1 MASANNWLGFSL
13 SAGQE
18 TPQPHQDSSPPAA
31 IDIAGASDFYG
42 LSTQP
47 AADAHLGVPGHHSA
61 SYGIMEAFNR
71 GAQESQDW
79 NMRGLDYNGGASEL
93 SMLVGSSGGKRAMEE
108 SEPKL
113 EDFLGGNS
121 FVSEQDQGGGFLFSG
136 VPMASR
142 TNSNSGSNTMELSM
156 IKTWLRNNQQVPHQQ
171 PLPHQPHQPP
181 AQQAHEA
188 AEMSTD
194 VASAS
199 SFGGSSSDA
208 MGRNGTVAAA
218 KAAGSSQSLVLSMST
233 GSHLPI
239 VVAGAGGSGASGGA
253 AESTSSENKR
263 ASGAMDSPG
272 GGAIVE
278 AVPRKSIDTFGQRT
292 SIYRGVTRHRWTGRY
307 EAHLWDN
314 SCRREGQSRKG
325 RQVYLG
331 GYDKEDKAAR
341 SYDLAA
347 LKYWG
352 TTTTT
357 NFPISN
363 YEKELDEMKHMTRQE
378 YIAYLRRNSSGFS
391 RGASKYRGVT
401 SRHHQHGRWQARIG
415 RVAGNK
421 DLYLGTFST
430 EEEAAEAYDIAAI
443 KFRGLNAVTNFD
455 MSRYDVKSILESS
468 TLPVGCAARRLKEAV
483 EHTEAGATIWRADM
497 DGGVISQLADVG
509 MGAYAS
515 YHHGWPTI
523 AFQQPSP
530 LSVHYQYGQP
540 SRGWCKPEQDATV
553 AASAHSLQ
561 DLQQLHLGSA
571 AAAHNF
577 FQASSSSTVYNNGGG
592 GATSGY
598 HQGLGGSAFLMPAST
613 VVADQGHSSAA
624 TNQGSIC
631 SYGNEEGGKL
641 VGYDAMAMPS
651 AGGGDPYA
659 TARSGGYQLSQGSA
673 STVSIARANGYSA
686 NWSSPFNGM
695 G

>member
-13 SAGQE
+13 SGQE
-18 TPQPHQDSSPPAA
+18 NAQPNQDTSPAAA
-31 IDIAGASDFYG
+31 IDISGGSDFYG
-42 LSTQP
+42 LPTQP
-47 AADAHLGVPGHHSA
+47 AASDGHLDHA

-71 GAQESQDW
+71 GPQETQDW
-79 NMRGLDYNGGASEL
+79 NMRGMDYNGGASEL
-93 SMLVGSSGGKRAMEE
+93 SMLVGSSGGGGSGKRAVEE
-108 SEPKL
+108 NEPKL

-121 FVSEQDQGGGFLFSG
+121 FVSEQDQSGGYLFSG
-136 VPMASR
+136 VPMASS

-156 IKTWLRNNQQVPHQQ
+156 IKTWLRNNQVPQQQQQ
-171 PLPHQPHQPP
+171 PAPHQPQP
-181 AQQAHEA
+181 E
-188 AEMSTD
+188 EMSTD
-194 VASAS
+194 ASAN
-199 SFGGSSSDA
+199 SFGCSDSL
-208 MGRNGTVAAA
+208 GRNGT
-218 KAAGSSQSLVLSMST
+218 GSSQSLALSMST
-233 GSHLPI
+233 GSHLPM
-239 VVAGAGGSGASGGA
+239 VVAGGSASGAAS
-253 AESTSSENKR
+253 ESTSSENKR

-272 GGAIVE
+272 AVVE

-325 RQVYLG
+325 RQG

-341 SYDLAA
+341 AYDLAA

-401 SRHHQHGRWQARIG
+401 RHHQHGRWQARIG

-468 TLPVGCAARRLKEAV
+468 TLPVGGAARRLKDAV
-483 EHTEAGATIWRADM
+483 GDHADVAAGATIWRADM
-497 DGGVISQLADVG
+497 DGAGVISQLADAG
-509 MGAYAS
+509 LAGYAS
-515 YHHGWPTI
+515 YHHHHAWPTI

-530 LSVHYQYGQP
+530 LSVHYPAYGQAP
-540 SRGWCKPEQDATV
+540 SRGWCKPEQDAAV
-553 AASAHSLQ
+553 AAAAHSLQ
-561 DLQQLHLGSA
+561 DLQQLHLG
-571 AAAHNF
+571 HNF
-577 FQASSSSTVYNNGGG
+577 FQASSSSTVYNG
-592 GATSGY
+592 GAGY
-598 HQGLGGSAFLMPAST
+598 HQGIGGGGGGGSFLMAPSST
-613 VVADQGHSSAA
+613 VVADQQGHSSTA
-624 TNQGSIC
+624 TNQGSTC
-631 SYGNEEGGKL
+631 TSYGDEEGNKL
-641 VGYDAMAMPS
+641 MGYDAMVAS
-651 AGGGDPYA
+651 GGDPYA
-659 TARSGGYQLSQGSA
+659 AARNGGGYQFSQGSAA
-673 STVSIARANGYSA
+673 STVSIARANGYA
-686 NWSSPFNGM
+686 NNWSSPFNGM